1 MVSTCM
7 RTIFDAKG
15 DAGVRVVGADAQYA
29 PVGRG
34 SGVVV
39 STCMQRRG
47 GVVVST
53 HCAFGCHLAI
63 LSSSMMESHVVIS
76 TPLDAA
82 KRMSYLPSGRAA
94 MSTCMQRQ
102 VISGNQRPWT
112 RRRGCRTVTCRDEGG
127 NQRPSEA
134 IRGHQRPSEA
144 IRGHQRPSEAI
155 RAQQRQGDVVT
166 VAWPDEAGNQ
176 PDEAG
181 NQPDE
186 AGNHVVTVAWPGERR

>member
-1 MVSTCM
+1 VVSTCM

-15 DAGVRVVGADAQYA
+15 DAGVRVVGADAQHA

-34 SGVVV
+34 AGVVV
-39 STCMQRRG
+39 STCMPRRR

-127 NQRPSEA
+127 NQPDEA
-134 IRGHQRPSEA
+134 GNHVA
-144 IRGHQRPSEAI
+144 T
-155 RAQQRQGDVVT
+155 VVL
-166 VAWPDEAGNQ
+166 PGEAGNQ

-186 AGNHVVTVAWPGERR
+186 DGKGDGVRSLGRVSEDDALRRDARVES